1 MRIFEER
8 DVGVHLNV
16 DQNLFGF
23 KPLLDADHAADF
35 QAADADFGAS
45 IKPSD
50 PFIHGEAHLV
60 VRLAREER
68 RLGKDEYDH
77 QSH

>member
-8 DVGVHLNV
+8 DVGVQLNV
-16 DQNLFGF
+16 DQNLFGLKSLF
-23 KPLLDADHAADF
+23 DADHASDF
-35 QAADADFGAS
+35 QAAHANLGAS
-45 IKPSD
+45 IEPSD
-50 PFIHGEAHLV
+50 PFIHGEADQV